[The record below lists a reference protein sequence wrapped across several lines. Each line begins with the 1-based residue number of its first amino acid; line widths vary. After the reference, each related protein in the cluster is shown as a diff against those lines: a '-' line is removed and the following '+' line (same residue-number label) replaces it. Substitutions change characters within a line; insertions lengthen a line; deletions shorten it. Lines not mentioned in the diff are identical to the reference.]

1 MKLGLPLLA
10 VAVSAQGPPTFDTLL
25 AELNAYCKA
34 TYGLPAYRP
43 HRSDTRQQWKQ
54 RWDAKK
60 GFESVNANFL
70 KKLLRF
76 HSESQILGLKTLNSA
91 RNKLI
96 VSKMLMTM
104 VLEDRVFT
112 VASHSIRK

>member
-10 VAVSAQGPPTFDTLL
+10 VAVSAQDGPTFPQYLN
-25 AELNAYCKA
+25 ELNAYCKA

-70 KKLLRF
+70 KKLLLF
-76 HSESQILGLKTLNSA
+76 HF
-91 RNKLI
+91 R
-96 VSKMLMTM
+96 VSNFRIKN
-104 VLEDRVFT
+104 LE
-112 VASHSIRK
+112 

>member
-10 VAVSAQGPPTFDTLL
+10 VAVSAQEPPSIEPFLT
-25 AELNAYCKA
+25 ELNAYCKA

-60 GFESVNANFL
+60 GFESVNANFFKKTSPFSIQSL
-70 KKLLRF
+70 KF
-76 HSESQILGLKTLNSA
+76 
-91 RNKLI
+91 
-96 VSKMLMTM
+96 
-104 VLEDRVFT
+104 
-112 VASHSIRK
+112 

>member
-10 VAVSAQGPPTFDTLL
+10 VAVSAQDGVLTFEQYL

-54 RWDAKK
+54 RWDTKK
-60 GFESVNANFL
+60 GFESVNANFF

-76 HSESQILGLKTLNSA
+76 QF
-91 RNKLI
+91 R
-96 VSKMLMTM
+96 VSNFRIKNL
-104 VLEDRVFT
+104 
-112 VASHSIRK
+112 